1 MYKSYLRGHRWPL
14 QLSCVGRRRRRPYI
28 YIYIYEY
35 LSIYLSIDRSIYIYI
50 YRTCAG
56 TADTDGFSNLFVWVA
71 ATAGR
76 DGGWRA
82 EVGRGRAPAA
92 GASAAAG
99 GPASNTWGEG

>member
-1 MYKSYLRGHRWPL
+1 
-14 QLSCVGRRRRRPYI
+14 
-28 YIYIYEY
+28 
-35 LSIYLSIDRSIYIYI
+35 
-50 YRTCAG
+50 
-56 TADTDGFSNLFVWVA
+56 VWVA